1 MAADLEAQIRR
12 ILNEVGRLP
21 LDADTL
27 DDRSDL
33 YSAGMGSH
41 ATVDVMLALEETF
54 EVEFPSQMLN
64 RGTFESIAAISAA
77 VTELKSPA
85 V

>member
-1 MAADLEAQIRR
+1 MGDGLEAQIRR
-12 ILNEVGRLP
+12 ILNEAGRLP
-21 LDADTL
+21 IDADTL
-27 DDRSDL
+27 ADRSDL

-41 ATVDVMLALEETF
+41 STVDVMLALEETF
-54 EVEFPSQMLN
+54 EIEFPSRMLN

-77 VTELKSPA
+77 VTELTSHA

>member
-1 MAADLEAQIRR
+1 MGDGLAAQIRR
-12 ILNEVGRLP
+12 VLNEVGRLP
-21 LDADTL
+21 VDVDGLDERA
-27 DDRSDL
+27 DL

-54 EVEFPSQMLN
+54 EIEFPSEMLT

-77 VTELKSPA
+77 VTELTSPA

>member
-1 MAADLEAQIRR
+1 MGDGVEAQIRR
-12 ILNEVGRLP
+12 VLNEVGRLP
-21 LDADTL
+21 VDAETL

-54 EVEFPSQMLN
+54 EIEFPSRMLS

-77 VTELKSPA
+77 VAELKTHA
-85 V
+85 A

>member
-1 MAADLEAQIRR
+1 MGDGLNAEIRR
-12 ILNEVGRLP
+12 ILNEAGRLP
-21 LDADTL
+21 FDADAI

-54 EVEFPSQMLN
+54 EIEFPSRMLG
-64 RGTFESIAAISAA
+64 RATFESIAAISAA
-77 VTELKSPA
+77 VRELQA
-85 V
+85 DAG